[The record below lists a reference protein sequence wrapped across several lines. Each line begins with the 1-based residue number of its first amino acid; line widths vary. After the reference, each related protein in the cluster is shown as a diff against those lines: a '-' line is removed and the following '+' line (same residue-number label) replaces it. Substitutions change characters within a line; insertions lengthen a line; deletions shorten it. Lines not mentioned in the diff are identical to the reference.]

1 MIHAQAHDLL
11 GAYAA
16 GAVDAAEREE
26 IEQHLAHCGACR
38 ETAAA
43 LIRAASLLSYAAPG
57 EEPPSY
63 LREDVVRALRH
74 EAGVPAGR
82 PGVRPVLAGAAGVVL
97 VFGAALVWQ
106 LIEVRHL
113 QDAVTAVNATLALQ
127 RQALS
132 QMAPGGT
139 IIAELRP
146 TAAAR
151 GARGV
156 AVLRTVDGRQVLVI
170 TVAGLPPVTAPSVY
184 QAWLLRDGART
195 SAGVVRVS
203 KDGTGVLR
211 YEAPGDLHGYQG
223 VGITREPDGPAPAPR
238 GPRVLGATI

>member
-1 MIHAQAHDLL
+1 VIHAQAQDLL

-26 IEQHLAHCGACR
+26 IERHLAQCGACR
-38 ETAAA
+38 ETVAA
-43 LIRAASLLSYAAPG
+43 LIRAASLLSYAVPG

-74 EAGVPAGR
+74 EAPPAGR
-82 PGVRPVLAGAAGVVL
+82 PGVRPVLAGAAGIVL

-113 QDAVTAVNATLALQ
+113 QEAVSAMNATLALQ

-139 IIAELRP
+139 IVAELRP

-151 GARGV
+151 GAQGV

-170 TVAGLPPVTAPSVY
+170 TVTGLPPVPAPSVY

-211 YEAPGDLHGYQG
+211 YEASGDLHRYQG

-238 GPRVLGATI
+238 GPRVLSATI